1 MNRAGVLVVTSAV
14 VLAVAG
20 CGGDGGEQSPDAL
33 VRASIEATG
42 SLESFHFT
50 FDSENVP
57 VGGGLQLTGA
67 EGDALVPD
75 RVAADVTGSFGGLP
89 IQTRIVAIGDEVWL
103 ENPLSGRWTRVDVGT
118 TPQAL
123 LDPARGV
130 LAVLEQVSGLAEDGT
145 ETVGNADAVRL
156 TGAAPAEA
164 VAPLVAV
171 APGDGVTDVTIWIGS
186 DDSLLRRIRVE
197 GAVAAGEPETA
208 VRVVEISRFDQP
220 VTIEP
225 PEVAP

>member
-1 MNRAGVLVVTSAV
+1 MTRIGVLAVTSAV

-20 CGGDGGEQSPDAL
+20 CGGDDGPTPEAL
-33 VRASIEATG
+33 VEASVAATEEVG
-42 SLESFHFT
+42 SFHFT

-67 EGDALVPD
+67 EGDAAVPD
-75 RVAADVTGSFGGLP
+75 RVAADVTGAFGGVP
-89 IQTRIVAIGDEVWL
+89 IQTRIVAIGDDVWL
-103 ENPLSGRWTRVDVGT
+103 ENPLSGGWTTVDVGT

-123 LDPARGV
+123 LDPASGV
-130 LAVLEQVSGLAEDGT
+130 LAVLEQVSDIAEDGT
-145 ETVGNADAVRL
+145 ETVGDVEATRL
-156 TGAAPAEA
+156 TGTATAEA

-171 APGDGVTDVTIWIGS
+171 TPGDGVTDVTIWIGS

-197 GAVAAGEPETA
+197 GAVAEGEPESA
-208 VRVVEISRFDQP
+208 VRVVEISRFDEP

-225 PEVAP
+225 PEEAS